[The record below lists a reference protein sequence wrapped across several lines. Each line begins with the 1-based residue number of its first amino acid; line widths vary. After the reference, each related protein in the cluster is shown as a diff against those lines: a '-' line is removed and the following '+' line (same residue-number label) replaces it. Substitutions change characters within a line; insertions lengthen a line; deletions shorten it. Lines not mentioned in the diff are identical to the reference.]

1 VGRILLI
8 EDDEATADMV
18 EQVLTEFNHVVDTV
32 TNGTEGLEYL
42 MHQHYDLSIID
53 WGLPGLTGV
62 EICERYRKEGGRT
75 PLLFLT
81 GQQEV
86 SRKVQAFDLG
96 ADDYLCK
103 PFSVDELL
111 ARVNALLRRPR
122 IQSDTII
129 ISGSLEMNVTARNVT
144 ISGEPVSLSSG
155 EFELLSLLMQNPKR
169 IFSTAAIVEKV
180 YSSESD
186 TSEKTVRQ
194 RILCLRKKLEQDSHD
209 KSIVNVKGQGYKFDS
224 DGKE

>member
-1 VGRILLI
+1 MGRILLI

-32 TNGTEGLEYL
+32 TNGDEGLEYL
-42 MHQHYDLSIID
+42 THQHYDLSIID
-53 WGLPGLTGV
+53 WGLPGLSGV
-62 EICERYRKEGGRT
+62 EICERYRKEGGKT

-122 IQSDTII
+122 VESDTII
-129 ISGSLEMNVTARNVT
+129 NSGSLQLNVTARNVT
-144 ISGEPVSLSSG
+144 IGGEAISLSSG
-155 EFELLSLLMQNPKR
+155 EFELLRLLMQNQKR
-169 IFSTAAIVEKV
+169 IFSTAAIFEKV

-194 RILCLRKKLEQDSHD
+194 RVLCLRKKLEQDGHD
-209 KSIVNVKGQGYKFDS
+209 QSIVNIKGQGYKFDS

>member
-1 VGRILLI
+1 MGRILLI
-8 EDDEATADMV
+8 EDDEVTASMV
-18 EQVLTEFNHVVDTV
+18 EEVLTEFNHVVDTV
-32 TNGTEGLEYL
+32 VSGTEGLEYL
-42 MHQHYDLSIID
+42 LHQHYDLSIID
-53 WGLPGLTGV
+53 WGLPGLSGV
-62 EICERYRKEGGRT
+62 EICERYRKGGGKT

-122 IQSDTII
+122 VDSDTII
-129 ISGSLEMNVTARNVT
+129 SSGSLQMNVTARNVT
-144 ISGEPVSLSSG
+144 IGGEPVSLSSG
-155 EFELLSLLMQNPKR
+155 EFELLKLLMQNQKR
-169 IFSTAAIVEKV
+169 IFSTTAIVEKV

-194 RILCLRKKLEQDSHD
+194 RILCLRKKLEQDDHD
-209 KSIVNVKGQGYKFDS
+209 KSIVNVKGQGYKFDN